1 MKKYVVAS
9 LLSLVYLLT
18 YCSIS
23 FAQIF
28 DSTKVYDPE
37 NEYSDTDYLAMPQG
51 DTILER
57 FAFDLSFDSV
67 RDYKSRQDF
76 RYMRYLDSL
85 LRKTKGLTIDTISLS
100 NIKGVKGKRRLL
112 SRSSDETG
120 NSIFNG
126 SFVRT
131 LFWML
136 AIFFIAFILY
146 KLFLTESIFRKTP
159 RRHNVT
165 SQPHEETVITPSAYE
180 RLINDAI
187 TDKDFRSAIRYLY
200 LQTLQRLSMTGLIQL
215 SPDKTNYEYVKEL
228 SGRIHQ
234 NEFASLTLSYE
245 YVWYGKF
252 NIDQEIFNR
261 LQKDFKQ
268 YHQKL

>member
-28 DSTKVYDPE
+28 DSTKAYDFE

-51 DTILER
+51 DTVLER

-67 RDYKSRQDF
+67 RAYKSRQDF

-85 LRKTKGLTIDTISLS
+85 LKKTKGLTVDTISIG
-100 NIKGVKGKRRLL
+100 NIKGVKSKSRLSGKR
-112 SRSSDETG
+112 SEDNGYSV
-120 NSIFNG
+120 FNTL
-126 SFVRT
+126 FVRV
-131 LFWML
+131 LFWIL
-136 AIFFIAFILY
+136 AVFFIVFILY
-146 KLFLTESIFRKTP
+146 KLFLTESFFRKTSG
-159 RRHNVT
+159 RLNV
-165 SQPHEETVITPSAYE
+165 SAQQHEETAITSSAFE
-180 RLINDAI
+180 KMINDAI
-187 TDKDFRSAIRYLY
+187 INKDFRSAIRYLY
-200 LQTLQRLSMTGLIQL
+200 LQTLQKLSTSGIIQL
-215 SPDKTNYEYVKEL
+215 SHDKTNYEYVKEL

-234 NEFASLTLSYE
+234 NEFASLTRNYE